1 MQSFQDRAS
10 LYQRLRYDATI
21 GVAYYPFMAP
31 MPQWEL
37 PHTKVEQA
45 QRTVGLLYKDFHVCV
60 KNQEL
65 FFDGVPFDY
74 IDVPLPVDSQKLN
87 LTMEVISIERSTYEE
102 LLTSFNSFVT
112 QMKAMA
118 GRGTNKRLGEWLDN
132 QDVCQILNIS
142 PRTLQTLRQNGTLAY
157 SQIEHKI
164 YYKPEDVERIIP
176 LVEVKK
182 KDTHPYGCHQRKGG
196 GI

>member
-1 MQSFQDRAS
+1 
-10 LYQRLRYDATI
+10 
-21 GVAYYPFMAP
+21 
-31 MPQWEL
+31 
-37 PHTKVEQA
+37 
-45 QRTVGLLYKDFHVCV
+45 
-60 KNQEL
+60 
-65 FFDGVPFDY
+65 
-74 IDVPLPVDSQKLN
+74 
-87 LTMEVISIERSTYEE
+87 MEVISIERSTYEE
-102 LLTSFNSFVT
+102 LLTSFNNFVN

-118 GRGTNKRLGEWLDN
+118 GRGTDKQFGEWLDN

>member
-1 MQSFQDRAS
+1 
-10 LYQRLRYDATI
+10 
-21 GVAYYPFMAP
+21 
-31 MPQWEL
+31 
-37 PHTKVEQA
+37 
-45 QRTVGLLYKDFHVCV
+45 
-60 KNQEL
+60 
-65 FFDGVPFDY
+65 
-74 IDVPLPVDSQKLN
+74 
-87 LTMEVISIERSTYEE
+87 MEVISIERSTYEE

-118 GRGTNKRLGEWLDN
+118 GRGTDKRFGEWLDN

-157 SQIEHKI
+157 SQIEHKV
-164 YYKPEDVERIIP
+164 YYKPEDVESIIP

-182 KDTHPYGCHQRKGG
+182 KDAHSSGCHQQKGG

>member
-1 MQSFQDRAS
+1 
-10 LYQRLRYDATI
+10 
-21 GVAYYPFMAP
+21 
-31 MPQWEL
+31 
-37 PHTKVEQA
+37 
-45 QRTVGLLYKDFHVCV
+45 
-60 KNQEL
+60 
-65 FFDGVPFDY
+65 
-74 IDVPLPVDSQKLN
+74 
-87 LTMEVISIERSTYEE
+87 MEVISIERSTYEE
-102 LLTSFNSFVT
+102 LLTSFNNFVN

-118 GRGTNKRLGEWLDN
+118 GRGTDKRLGEWLDN

-157 SQIEHKI
+157 SQIEHKV

>member
-1 MQSFQDRAS
+1 MPHHLVVMMYLCLQIHKNKIDYGGYINRAQYLRGNRLAAS
-10 LYQRLRYDATI
+10 L
-21 GVAYYPFMAP
+21 V
-31 MPQWEL
+31 
-37 PHTKVEQA
+37 
-45 QRTVGLLYKDFHVCV
+45 
-60 KNQEL
+60 
-65 FFDGVPFDY
+65 
-74 IDVPLPVDSQKLN
+74 
-87 LTMEVISIERSTYEE
+87 EE

-157 SQIEHKI
+157 SQIEHKT

-176 LVEVKK
+176 LAEEKRKIANHVVVINGREVMV
-182 KDTHPYGCHQRKGG
+182 YE
-196 GI
+196 

>member
-1 MQSFQDRAS
+1 
-10 LYQRLRYDATI
+10 
-21 GVAYYPFMAP
+21 
-31 MPQWEL
+31 
-37 PHTKVEQA
+37 
-45 QRTVGLLYKDFHVCV
+45 
-60 KNQEL
+60 
-65 FFDGVPFDY
+65 
-74 IDVPLPVDSQKLN
+74 
-87 LTMEVISIERSTYEE
+87 MEVISIERSTYEE
-102 LLTSFNSFVT
+102 LLTSFNSFVS